1 MIRGKGVGLVGGGMV
16 EWLGWVGEVEGEG
29 LAGLD
34 WPGLVEWEGLA
45 GLGWTGLVDFCV
57 GLAVLGWTGLVI
69 DWVELTIDGVGWI
82 ELTDTVGITDGD
94 GKGDTPMLEPYQ
106 GDAVPLSLALI
117 SQKEQENELEV
128 EDALSTWWRQQ

>member
-1 MIRGKGVGLVGGGMV
+1 M
-16 EWLGWVGEVEGEG
+16 
-29 LAGLD
+29 
-34 WPGLVEWEGLA
+34 
-45 GLGWTGLVDFCV
+45 
-57 GLAVLGWTGLVI
+57 
-69 DWVELTIDGVGWI
+69 
-82 ELTDTVGITDGD
+82 GITDGD